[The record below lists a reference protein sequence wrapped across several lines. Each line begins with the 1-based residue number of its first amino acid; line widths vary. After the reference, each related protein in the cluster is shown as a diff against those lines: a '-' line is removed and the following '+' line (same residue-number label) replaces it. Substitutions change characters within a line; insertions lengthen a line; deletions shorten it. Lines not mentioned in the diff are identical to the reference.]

1 MKHASADAGA
11 YEESI
16 YENFSTPLMPGS
28 ATRSAF
34 TVHELLGHVESKSL
48 TIGLNTLE
56 PYKFVIE

>member
-1 MKHASADAGA
+1 MKHGSADVGA

-16 YENFSTPLMPGS
+16 YDYFSTPLMPRS

-34 TVHELLGHVESKSL
+34 TVHGLLGHIESKPL